1 MGSKWVHISQLRSA
15 GARIFNENE
24 RRDWNKTY
32 HKAFGNGGGRLGNS
46 NKKAPSLLFPNSLA
60 TRNQFD
66 FALPLGPDVS
76 FHMRVKRFKVSYI
89 WSGLGFISA
98 DIDPTNHINISSSLA
113 GTAAFGY
120 FSSRKSQAAR
130 NSRAH
135 FFTVFSPPSGWLQQ
149 SIFQPKWQP
158 RG

>member
-15 GARIFNENE
+15 GARIFKENE

-98 DIDPTNHINISSSLA
+98 DIDPTNHINIILLPGRRGCFWLFLVTKVTGGSQLPRTLFYRLLSALWLA
-113 GTAAFGY
+113 TAVDISA
-120 FSSRKSQAAR
+120 
-130 NSRAH
+130 
-135 FFTVFSPPSGWLQQ
+135 
-149 SIFQPKWQP
+149 
-158 RG
+158 